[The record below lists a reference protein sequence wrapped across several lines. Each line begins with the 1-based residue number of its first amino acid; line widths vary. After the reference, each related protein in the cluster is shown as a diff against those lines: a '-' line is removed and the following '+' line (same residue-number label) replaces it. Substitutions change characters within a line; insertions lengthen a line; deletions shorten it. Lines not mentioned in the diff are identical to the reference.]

1 MPKKNT
7 AYGDNALKNNKS
19 NQNSAFGFEALE
31 LNTIGY
37 QNTGPVI
44 PVYPVVPGI
53 PVIPV
58 VPIPV

>member
-31 LNTIGY
+31 LNTMGY
-37 QNTGPVI
+37 QNTVFKSFINSRPAVED
-44 PVYPVVPGI
+44 
-53 PVIPV
+53 
-58 VPIPV
+58 

>member
-1 MPKKNT
+1 MFNLDAKKNT

-37 QNTGPVI
+37 QNTIHHVKSNLI
-44 PVYPVVPGI
+44 EI
-53 PVIPV
+53 IKLL
-58 VPIPV
+58 